1 MTIVPGS
8 VFAGYVVERRLGTGG
23 MGSVYAARHP
33 RLPRRVALKLLSEG
47 LGSRAE
53 FRARFEREAELAA
66 RLDHPNV
73 VAVYDRGIED
83 DHPWIAMQL
92 VDGMDVDQLI
102 QSTPH
107 AVPPAR
113 AVFILSEAAKGL
125 DHAHRHGL
133 LHRDIKPANILVAEE
148 VDDEDKVLVTDFG
161 IARALDQTVDLTSA
175 GSSPSTL
182 PFASPE
188 QIEGKTLDHRS
199 DIYSLGCTLYVMLTG
214 RRPFPRE
221 SALAVM
227 NAHLF
232 EPPPRPTMINPAL
245 PAAIDAVIA
254 KAMAKNPA
262 DRYATCRQLA
272 AAAAEAL
279 DAQPAL
285 RSGPVLVGGYG
296 QLSSDPSNPTYRPS
310 DPAAPTFL
318 NARPYG
324 LPPAFDPTERRSDPS
339 QSTAGAFALAHT
351 VIPPREPAPT
361 RNRRWG
367 ILAGAGVTA
376 VALVAGTGVLLNGHT
391 TTTQTGRSVPV
402 VAAPT
407 SVKPEVPAWGPFD
420 FMVKALPGL
429 MPASPDATNYAGNK
443 CVPIDR
449 KFDETNDYTTVGAIG
464 RLRCGEKTDTA
475 AETWYV
481 LACNADKTPWADV
494 NFGED
499 AADIRTGQWKSDGQ
513 SGSVTV
519 ATHSGASR
527 GMAALT
533 FDNPSRSFC
542 QVWVYGGP
550 NTTGT
555 QVYDTWFPTAP
566 LGDSRS

>member
-92 VDGMDVDQLI
+92 VDGMDVDQLL
-102 QSTPH
+102 QSSPL
-107 AVPPAR
+107 ALPPAR

-227 NAHLF
+227 NAHLW
-232 EPPPRPTMINPAL
+232 EPVPRPTLVNPGL

-285 RSGPVLVGGYG
+285 RSGPVLVGGTG
-296 QLSSDPSNPTYRPS
+296 LPSDPSNPTYRPS
-310 DPAAPTFL
+310 DPAAPTYL

-324 LPPAFDPTERRSDPS
+324 PPPAFDPTARRSDPS
-339 QSTAGAFALAHT
+339 QPTPSAFALAHT
-351 VIPPREPAPT
+351 IIPPRKAAPKGK
-361 RNRRWG
+361 RKWG
-367 ILAGAGVTA
+367 ILAAAGVT
-376 VALVAGTGVLLNGHT
+376 VGALVTGMGVLLTGHT
-391 TTTQTGRSVPV
+391 TTAQTGKSVP
-402 VAAPT
+402 AAATPT
-407 SVKPEVPAWGPFD
+407 SVKPEAPAWGPFD

-429 MPASPDATNYAGNK
+429 MPVSPDATNYAGHK

-449 KFDETNDYTTVGAIG
+449 NFDETNNYTTVGPIG
-464 RLRCGEKTDTA
+464 RLRCGEQTNTSD
-475 AETWYV
+475 ETWYV
-481 LACNADKTPWADV
+481 IACNADKTPWADLY
-494 NFGED
+494 FGEGV
-499 AADIRTGQWKSDGQ
+499 ADVQTGEWKSDGQ
-513 SGSVTV
+513 SGSVSV
-519 ATHSGASR
+519 ATYSAANR
-527 GMAALT
+527 GIVGLT
-533 FDNPSRSFC
+533 FDNPSRNFC

-555 QVYDTWFPTAP
+555 QVYDIWFPTAP